1 MRPDIVV
8 TTESGEPV
16 LVVEVTNRKSTSP
29 AWAVTFLRNLL
40 AHRMMPSARY
50 FLVATPD
57 HLYLWKG
64 IVADSEIAKPDY
76 EAHSSSV
83 IGLDRSNGARGGV
96 GLGEHTFESKVAN
109 WLAGLSEGRVTQKKE
124 NKQAD
129 EFLLQSGLL
138 DAIRGGRIVV
148 EAAA

>member
-1 MRPDIVV
+1 MQADIVI

-16 LVVEVTNRKSTSP
+16 LVVEVKNRKSTTR
-29 AWAVTFLRNLL
+29 AWAATFLQNLL

-64 IVADSEIAKPDY
+64 ITVDREIAKPDY
-76 EAHSSSV
+76 EARSGSLIAV
-83 IGLDRSNGARGGV
+83 DRNGGGV
-96 GLGEHTFESKVAN
+96 GLGARGFESKVAN
-109 WLAGLSEGRVTQKKE
+109 WLAGLSEGRVTQKIDD
-124 NKQAD
+124 KQVD
-129 EFLLQSGLL
+129 EFLVQSGLL
-138 DAIRGGRIVV
+138 DAIRGGRIVL